1 MNEIRWDWLAALAL
15 TGIVALCLIL
25 RFRNK
30 HWLRPIA
37 VTAAGA
43 IFSLVWEGTS
53 GDRSALG
60 PILLTG
66 FILTIMTASA
76 GRK

>member
-1 MNEIRWDWLAALAL
+1 MTEVRWYWVAPLAL
-15 TGIVALCLIL
+15 IGIVTLCLIF

-43 IFSLVWEGTS
+43 IFSLFWESTS
-53 GDRSALG
+53 EDNSALG

-66 FILTIMTASA
+66 FILTVATAAA

>member
-1 MNEIRWDWLAALAL
+1 MTEVRWYWVAPLAL
-15 TGIVALCLIL
+15 IGIVALCLIF

-43 IFSLVWEGTS
+43 IFSLFWETRS
-53 GDRSALG
+53 EDNSALG

-66 FILTIMTASA
+66 LILTVTTAAA